1 VARPKYPRS
10 SGPVPAALPPESRPV
25 GQVIAE
31 AIRLYGKHFWLC
43 LPLGLPL
50 AIASPLAFERSKL
63 ALTVIFVA
71 LAPLFTV
78 AFMGACAIEA
88 GHKNSR
94 RRWLVAALVGTVVF
108 IPAAATF
115 SWFVLAGIVW
125 LALIGWVVPV
135 LMNEDSSVLEA
146 FRRAVELFRAD
157 ILHAIGGLAALVL
170 IFVLTRAGMAWLL
183 RAQADNTVRASIFL
197 ADLVI
202 SPVIFLG
209 SAIVYR
215 DLAARVGRDRRVG
228 QEQRLPE

>member
-1 VARPKYPRS
+1 
-10 SGPVPAALPPESRPV
+10 VPAALPPESRPV

-31 AIRLYGKHFWLC
+31 AIRLYGRHLWLC

-71 LAPLFTV
+71 LAPLFTL
-78 AFMGACAIEA
+78 AYMGACAIEA
-88 GHKNSR
+88 GHTGSR
-94 RRWLVAALVGTVVF
+94 RRWPVAALIGTIVF
-108 IPAAATF
+108 IPAATTF

-125 LALIGWVVPV
+125 LAGIGWVVPV
-135 LMNEDSSVLEA
+135 LMNEDRSVLDA

-228 QEQRLPE
+228 QEHRVPE